1 MVSITMGMKSA
12 NCLDRYGNV
21 FYGQFVRPRLPFT
34 LQAVFV
40 LRRSVGRALVV
51 CVAGRVC
58 VASICRPRS
67 RFRVIRSITA

>member
-1 MVSITMGMKSA
+1 MGMKSA

-21 FYGQFVRPRLPFT
+21 FYGQCVRPRLLFA

-51 CVAGRVC
+51 CVAGRVYS
-58 VASICRPRS
+58 ASICMSRS
-67 RFRVIRSITA
+67 RFHVIYSITA